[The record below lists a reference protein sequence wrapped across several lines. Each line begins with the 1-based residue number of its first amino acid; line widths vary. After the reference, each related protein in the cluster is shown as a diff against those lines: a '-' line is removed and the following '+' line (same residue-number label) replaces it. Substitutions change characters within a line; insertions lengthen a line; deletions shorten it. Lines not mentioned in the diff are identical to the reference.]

1 GHGRAQRPRR
11 GHRPGRAHSSGAEL
25 RPRPRHLEY
34 QILVLRA
41 ARAVRPA
48 GAEAIVSRGPAPR
61 IRVGLALACAGLT
74 AGCGAQ
80 AATVAVTRPPAV
92 TASLSTSLTTAQGTW
107 AIAVMGG
114 SAASHNNFWQLFVRR
129 ANTGRWSLA
138 TPEGVA
144 DNGGLVAAG
153 GNRSLVVG
161 FRPSQELA
169 YSPLATSTDAGLNWT
184 PGLLD
189 AALAD
194 TPGAI
199 AVGPSGR
206 TLALLQDGTIE
217 AAPTADDAAAGRWV
231 PLATL
236 KALAASAPGRSCGLK
251 GMTAVSFGP
260 DQNPIVAGSCVRPGA
275 AGVFTDAGGTWRSA
289 GLTLPTGGPGMGTV
303 RVLGLTAI
311 PGGNAALLA
320 VGTSLLAAWW
330 DGTRWTVSAPVT
342 ADGVRAL
349 GFGPGGSAWLLLDSE
364 RAETIAGA
372 AGSTWRALPPVP
384 AGTTVLAPPGTGTLA
399 PGTGGSYDALAVSG
413 SRLTVWR
420 LARGAWG
427 KVQQI
432 TVPVQYGSSG

>member
-1 GHGRAQRPRR
+1 M
-11 GHRPGRAHSSGAEL
+11 
-25 RPRPRHLEY
+25 
-34 QILVLRA
+34 
-41 ARAVRPA
+41 
-48 GAEAIVSRGPAPR
+48 SRGPASR
-61 IRVGLALACAGLT
+61 IRAGLALVCAGLT
-74 AGCGAQ
+74 GGCGTQ
-80 AATVAVTRPPAV
+80 AATVAVSRPPAM
-92 TASLSTSLTTAQGTW
+92 TASLSTSLTTTQGTW

-153 GNRSLVVG
+153 GNGSLVVG

-189 AALAD
+189 AVLAD

-231 PLATL
+231 PVATL
-236 KALAASAPGRSCGLK
+236 TALAASAPGRSCGLT

-260 DQNPIVAGSCVRPGA
+260 DQNPIAAGSCARPGA

-289 GLTLPTGGPGMGTV
+289 GLTLPGNGPGMGTV

-320 VGTSLLAAWW
+320 VGNSLLAAWW

-349 GFGPGGSAWLLLDSE
+349 GFGPGGSVWLLLDSE

-372 AGSTWRALPPVP
+372 TGTWRALPPVP

-399 PGTGGSYDALAVSG
+399 RGTGGSYDALAVSG

-420 LARGAWG
+420 LAQGAWA
-427 KVQQI
+427 KVQEV

>member
-1 GHGRAQRPRR
+1 
-11 GHRPGRAHSSGAEL
+11 
-25 RPRPRHLEY
+25 
-34 QILVLRA
+34 
-41 ARAVRPA
+41 
-48 GAEAIVSRGPAPR
+48 
-61 IRVGLALACAGLT
+61 
-74 AGCGAQ
+74 
-80 AATVAVTRPPAV
+80 
-92 TASLSTSLTTAQGTW
+92 GTW

-114 SAASHNNFWQLFVRR
+114 SAASHNNFWQLLVRR
-129 ANTGRWSLA
+129 ANTGRWSLV

-153 GNRSLVVG
+153 GSGSLVVG
-161 FRPSQELA
+161 FRPSQALA

-206 TLALLQDGTIE
+206 ILALLQDGTIE
-217 AAPTADDAAAGRWV
+217 AAPTAGDAAAGQWV

-260 DQNPIVAGSCVRPGA
+260 DQNPIAAGSCVRPGA

-289 GLTLPTGGPGMGTV
+289 GLTLPGNGPGMGTV

-320 VGTSLLAAWW
+320 TGDSLLAAWW
-330 DGTRWTVSAPVT
+330 DGTRWTVSAPVA

-349 GFGPGGSAWLLLDSE
+349 GFGPGGSAWLLLDGE
-364 RAETIAGA
+364 RAETITRA

-384 AGTTVLAPPGTGTLA
+384 AGTRVLAPPGTRTLA
-399 PGTGGSYDALAVSG
+399 PGTGGSYDALAVAG

-427 KVQQI
+427 KLQQI
-432 TVPVQYGSSG
+432 SVPVQYGSSG

>member
-1 GHGRAQRPRR
+1 M
-11 GHRPGRAHSSGAEL
+11 SGG
-25 RPRPRHLEY
+25 
-34 QILVLRA
+34 Q
-41 ARAVRPA
+41 
-48 GAEAIVSRGPAPR
+48 APR
-61 IRVGLALACAGLT
+61 IRAGLALACAGLA
-74 AGCGAQ
+74 AGCGTQ
-80 AATVAVTRPPAV
+80 SATVAATRPPAV

-114 SAASHNNFWQLFVRR
+114 PAASHDNFWQLFVRR
-129 ANTGRWSLA
+129 ANTGRWSMV

-153 GNRSLVVG
+153 GNGSLVVG

-217 AAPTADDAAAGRWV
+217 AATADDAAAGRWV

-236 KALAASAPGRSCGLK
+236 KALAASAPGRSCGLEDVS
-251 GMTAVSFGP
+251 AVSFGP
-260 DQNPIVAGSCVRPGA
+260 DQNPIAAGTCARPGA

-289 GLTLPTGGPGMGTV
+289 GLTLPAVGPGMGTV

-320 VGTSLLAAWW
+320 IGNSLLAAWW

-349 GFGPGGSAWLLLDSE
+349 GFGPGGSAWLLLAGG
-364 RAETIAGA
+364 RAETIAG

-384 AGTTVLAPPGTGTLA
+384 PGTTVLAPPGTGTLA
-399 PGTGGSYDALAVSG
+399 PGTGGSYDALAVAG

-420 LARGAWG
+420 LAAGAWG
-427 KVQQI
+427 RVQQI
-432 TVPVQYGSSG
+432 SVPVQYGSSG

>member
-1 GHGRAQRPRR
+1 MN
-11 GHRPGRAHSSGAEL
+11 
-25 RPRPRHLEY
+25 
-34 QILVLRA
+34 
-41 ARAVRPA
+41 
-48 GAEAIVSRGPAPR
+48 RGPASR
-61 IRVGLALACAGLT
+61 IRVSLALACAGLT
-74 AGCGAQ
+74 AGCGTQ

-153 GNRSLVVG
+153 GNGSLVVG

-260 DQNPIVAGSCVRPGA
+260 DQNPIAAGSCVRPGA

-289 GLTLPTGGPGMGTV
+289 GLTLPGNDAGMSTV

-384 AGTTVLAPPGTGTLA
+384 TGTAVLAPPGTGTLA

-427 KVQQI
+427 KVQHI